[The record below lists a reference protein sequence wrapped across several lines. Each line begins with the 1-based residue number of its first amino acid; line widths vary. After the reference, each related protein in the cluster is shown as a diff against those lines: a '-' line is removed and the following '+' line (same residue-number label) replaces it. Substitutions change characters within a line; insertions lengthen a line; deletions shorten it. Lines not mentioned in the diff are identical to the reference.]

1 MNQQPSRIYVQ
12 IPPRGLIVIG
22 AAILFGWALVS
33 VTSALIAV
41 FISVFVTLMLDPA
54 VASLMRRTGMG
65 RGKAALVVVGV
76 LVIAGFL
83 LTLVLLIP
91 LLRDLQGFIKDLPQ
105 TVAEIRA
112 SDLFK
117 TLDQHVDFGADAQ
130 NHASELASAVPAS
143 LATFVGIGSSVFY
156 FCFILVEITFL
167 TLFLLADLPALTGGI
182 RSVLEPETS
191 QRYAYLQGEITHIIS
206 RYAFGAI
213 AIATICGTTMG
224 ISAALLGAPA
234 PLALG
239 LISGLLDL
247 IPQVGATIAGFI
259 VCLAT
264 LTQGVGPALIMLAIV
279 LVYQQFENYVLQPAI
294 QGKATNISGFLV
306 IASVVVFG
314 ALLGVLGALVAVPV
328 TASAQIVV
336 RELTKERRAR
346 IAAMAAAL
354 PTAPEADPG
363 FTPTG

>member
-1 MNQQPSRIYVQ
+1 MSEGTPRIYVQ
-12 IPPRGLIVIG
+12 IPPRGLLVIG
-22 AAILFGWALVS
+22 AAILLGWALIS

-41 FISVFVTLMLDPA
+41 FISLFLTLMLDPA
-54 VASLMRRTGMG
+54 VGWVMRRTRLG
-65 RGKAALVVVGV
+65 RGMASLVVVGALV
-76 LVIAGFL
+76 LGGFL

-91 LLRDLQGFIKDLPQ
+91 LLRDLQDFIRDLPQ
-105 TVAEIRA
+105 TVAELRA
-112 SDLFK
+112 SSLFQS
-117 TLDQHVDFGADAQ
+117 LDQHVDFGAEAQ
-130 NHASELASAVPAS
+130 DHASELASAVPVS
-143 LATFVGIGSSVFY
+143 LASFVGIGSSIFY

-167 TLFLLADLPALTGGI
+167 TLFLLSDLPSLTGAF

-191 QRYAYLQGEITHIIS
+191 NRFAFLQGEISHLIS

-224 ISAALLGAPA
+224 VSAALLGAPA

-247 IPQVGATIAGFI
+247 IPQVGATIAGII

-264 LTQGVGPALIMLAIV
+264 LTQGVGPMLIMLAIV

-314 ALLGVLGALVAVPV
+314 ALLGVLGALIAVPV
-328 TASAQIVV
+328 TASTQIVV

-346 IAAMAAAL
+346 IAAMTAAAG
-354 PTAPEADPG
+354 AGGEADPRL
-363 FTPTG
+363 TPTG

>member
-1 MNQQPSRIYVQ
+1 VSEGTPRVYVQ
-12 IPPRGLIVIG
+12 IPPRGLLVIG
-22 AAILFGWALVS
+22 AAILLGWALVS
-33 VTSALIAV
+33 VTGALIAV
-41 FISVFVTLMLDPA
+41 FISVFITLMLDPA
-54 VASLMRRTGMG
+54 VAWVMRRTRLG
-65 RGKAALVVVGV
+65 RGMASLVVVGALV
-76 LVIAGFL
+76 LGGFL

-91 LLRDLQGFIKDLPQ
+91 LLRDLQDFIRDLPQ

-112 SDLFK
+112 SHLFQS
-117 TLDQHVDFGADAQ
+117 LDQHVDFGADAQ
-130 NHASELASAVPAS
+130 DHASELASAVPVS
-143 LATFVGIGSSVFY
+143 LASFVGIGSSVFY

-167 TLFLLADLPALTGGI
+167 TLFLLADLPSLTGAV

-191 QRYAYLQGEITHIIS
+191 DRFAFLQGEISHLIS

-213 AIATICGTTMG
+213 VIATICGTTMG
-224 ISAALLGAPA
+224 VSAALLGAPA

-247 IPQVGATIAGFI
+247 IPQVGATIAGII

-264 LTQGVGPALIMLAIV
+264 LTQGVGPMLIMLAIV

-314 ALLGVLGALVAVPV
+314 ALLGVLGALIAVPV
-328 TASAQIVV
+328 TASTQIVV

-346 IAAMAAAL
+346 MAAMAAAAG
-354 PTAPEADPG
+354 TGGDGDPRL
-363 FTPTG
+363 TPTG

>member
-54 VASLMRRTGMG
+54 VAALMRRTGMG

-117 TLDQHVDFGADAQ
+117 SLDKHVQFGAEAQ
-130 NHASELASAVPAS
+130 DHASELASAVPAS
-143 LATFVGIGSSVFY
+143 LATFVGIGSSIFY

-167 TLFLLADLPALTGGI
+167 TLFLLADLPSLSGAI

-191 QRYAYLQGEITHIIS
+191 QRYAYLQGEITHI
-206 RYAFGAI
+206 
-213 AIATICGTTMG
+213 
-224 ISAALLGAPA
+224 
-234 PLALG
+234 
-239 LISGLLDL
+239 ISGLLDL

-264 LTQGVGPALIMLAIV
+264 LTQGVGPALIRLVIV

-328 TASAQIVV
+328 TASAQIIV

>member
-1 MNQQPSRIYVQ
+1 MSQQPTRIYVQ
-12 IPPRGLIVIG
+12 IPPRGLLVIG
-22 AAILFGWALVS
+22 AAILLGWALVS

-54 VASLMRRTGMG
+54 VVWLMRRTGLS
-65 RGKAALVVVGV
+65 RGKAALLVVGA

-83 LTLVLLIP
+83 LTLALLIP
-91 LLRDLQGFIKDLPQ
+91 MLRDLQDFIRDLPQ

-112 SDLFK
+112 SDVVK
-117 TLDQHVDFGADAQ
+117 TLDAHVAFGAESQD
-130 NHASELASAVPAS
+130 HAAELASAVPAG
-143 LATFVGIGSSVFY
+143 LAAFVGIGSSIFH
-156 FCFILVEITFL
+156 FCFVLVEITFL
-167 TLFLLADLPALTGGI
+167 TLFLLADLPSLTGGV

-191 QRYAYLQGEITHIIS
+191 RRFAYLQGEITHVIS

-224 ISAALLGAPA
+224 VSAALLGAPA

-247 IPQVGATIAGFI
+247 IPQIGATIAGFI

-279 LVYQQFENYVLQPAI
+279 LVYQHFENYVLQPAI

-346 IAAMAAAL
+346 IAAMGAAAGRGD
-354 PTAPEADPG
+354 PDPG
-363 FTPTG
+363 LTTG